1 MINNNVYEGYV
12 PDNIYPPFTVKFQYN
27 NSSVSSSINSAAALS
42 LEDPV
47 PCKDVSAGLG
57 RRRQRN
63 RKSLSASISGTS
75 VYRGSKRGK
84 RVVRRPRLA
93 KSDCPTT
100 VGGDRGAALTLDRLE

>member
-1 MINNNVYEGYV
+1 MQYDAVQKMRMHDALEKNRTLAVFGMILVAVAFVGV
-12 PDNIYPPFTVKFQYN
+12 
-27 NSSVSSSINSAAALS
+27 SSVVVVNT
-42 LEDPV
+42 E
-47 PCKDVSAGLG
+47 
-57 RRRQRN
+57 
-63 RKSLSASISGTS
+63 ASTS